1 MEITIGDHRPTLV
14 LENEDAGDAPYV
26 ECGPDGSVRLTFFD
40 ESDLTDL
47 RDRLLEEYPLEEEQ
61 GEREHVW
68 RASIHRLGRQ
78 TQSIVCMEEC
88 GELIQAIS
96 KRLRGKPDPEDNLAE
111 EMADVTICLKL
122 LQQMY
127 GISDR
132 KLDEWIERKTD
143 RQQERNREENDK
155 DKPKTGN
162 GEQ

>member
-1 MEITIGDHRPTLV
+1 MLI

-26 ECGPDGSVRLTFFD
+26 ECGPDGTVRLTFFD

-47 RDRLLEEYPLEEEQ
+47 RDRLLEEYPTEEENS
-61 GEREHVW
+61 ERECVW
-68 RASIHRLGRQ
+68 RASIHRFGRQ

-132 KLDEWIERKTD
+132 KLDEWVERKTD
-143 RQQERNREENDK
+143 RQRERNRAEADRN
-155 DKPKTGN
+155 KPKTGN